1 MGCTMPAEKAL
12 VIVPRRGDCYI
23 EDFATIAADIMARD
37 PSVVVRVA
45 HDEADN
51 APIAAELGGLPAL
64 IVGLDGTLPL
74 PELSGRR
81 FVCKHI
87 IKTAQLRQYAE
98 AGIAHPVS
106 AVFQWGQVL
115 DPRRWGPL
123 TVLKPLDP
131 GATSKGLAHLIPTP
145 MVGKLRPQH
154 FAPEHPI
161 HKSPMLIQGFIDT
174 GPYPSHFRVLMLF
187 GEPLY
192 MVEHVM
198 ADARPPL
205 DAPPQVLLGA
215 PIATNGGVRDR
226 RLVQDA
232 EIIAFAKRMSAALP
246 AIPLQGIDIMRE
258 HGTGRLIAVENN
270 PGGNTW
276 HFSSPMG
283 EELRAQLPREALL
296 AQFGGLTRAAEILLS
311 ATHRYARA

>member
-1 MGCTMPAEKAL
+1 MSANKAL

-23 EDFATIAADIMARD
+23 ADFAAIAAQIMARD
-37 PSVVVRVA
+37 PSVIVRVV

-51 APIAAELGGLPAL
+51 APVATELSGLPAL
-64 IVGLDGTLPL
+64 IVGFDGALPL
-74 PELSGRR
+74 PALPGRR
-81 FVCKHI
+81 FVCKQI

-98 AGIAHPVS
+98 AGIAHPLS
-106 AVFQWGQVL
+106 AVFQWGQAL

-123 TVLKPLDP
+123 TVLKPLNP
-131 GATSKGLAHLIPTP
+131 GSTSRGLAHLIPTP
-145 MVGKLRPQH
+145 MVGKLRPQN

-161 HKSPMLIQGFIDT
+161 HTSPMLIQSFIDT
-174 GPYPSHFRVLMLF
+174 GLYPSHFRVLLLF

-198 ADARPPL
+198 ADPRPPL
-205 DAPPQVLLGA
+205 DAPPLVLLGA

-226 RLVQDA
+226 RLVEDA
-232 EIIAFAKRMSAALP
+232 EIIAFARRMAAALP
-246 AIPLQGIDIMRE
+246 AIPLQGIDVMRE
-258 HGTGRLIAVENN
+258 HGSGRLVAIENN

-283 EELRAQLPREALL
+283 EELRAQIPRAALL
-296 AQFGGLTRAAEILLS
+296 AQFGGLDRAAEILLA